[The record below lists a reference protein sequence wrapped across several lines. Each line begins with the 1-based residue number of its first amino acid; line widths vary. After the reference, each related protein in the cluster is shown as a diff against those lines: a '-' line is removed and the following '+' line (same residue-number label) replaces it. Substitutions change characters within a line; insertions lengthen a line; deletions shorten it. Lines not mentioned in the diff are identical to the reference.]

1 MSDTKSEA
9 FEIRREV
16 KHILCPQ
23 CHHAF
28 AHESVLITDDTRE
41 AAYRNLLAKHER
53 VLKALEVAEAAI
65 ERAIP
70 EFQWVTNGIKM
81 NETQHIRLGDAICLL
96 HDSLAQI
103 ESLK

>member
-9 FEIRREV
+9 NIEGGTMMYVEKFFYDELATANKELR
-16 KHILCPQ
+16 
-23 CHHAF
+23 
-28 AHESVLITDDTRE
+28 
-41 AAYRNLLAKHER
+41 AKHER
-53 VLKALEVAEAAI
+53 VLQMLEVAEAAI

-103 ESLK
+103 QELKK